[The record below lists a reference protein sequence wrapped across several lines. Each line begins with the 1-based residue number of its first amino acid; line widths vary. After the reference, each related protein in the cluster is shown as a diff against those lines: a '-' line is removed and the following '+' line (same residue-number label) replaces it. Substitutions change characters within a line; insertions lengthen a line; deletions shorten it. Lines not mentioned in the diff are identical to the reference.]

1 MAATSIKPAGK
12 QKVPPARDNCSLL
25 SSSGCRRTSRLRREN
40 SGISSRNS
48 TPLARVQAVYAKRL
62 DSTISVA
69 SGVLTPV
76 LITPTP
82 GVAVMGYIHPTKKG
96 TPEKYSIL
104 LGSLFILSIIIT
116 SF

>member
-1 MAATSIKPAGK
+1 MPST
-12 QKVPPARDNCSLL
+12 
-25 SSSGCRRTSRLRREN
+25 
-40 SGISSRNS
+40 SSRNS
-48 TPLARVQAVYAKRL
+48 VPLARVQAVYAKRL